1 MAKKSAV
8 ITIKMVSSAGTGYFY
23 VTKKNPKNSTEKLQL
38 KGYDPKVRK
47 HVLFVEHK
55 IK

>member
-1 MAKKSAV
+1 MAKKTAV
-8 ITIKMVSSAGTGYFY
+8 LTIKMVSTAGTGYFY
-23 VTKKNPKNSTEKLQL
+23 VTKKNPKNITEKLKL

-47 HVLFVEHK
+47 HVLFEEHK